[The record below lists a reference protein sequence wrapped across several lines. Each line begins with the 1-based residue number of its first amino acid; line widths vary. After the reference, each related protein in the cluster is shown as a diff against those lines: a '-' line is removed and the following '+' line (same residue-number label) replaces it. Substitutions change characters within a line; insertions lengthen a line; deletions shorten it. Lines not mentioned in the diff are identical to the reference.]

1 MDIYAAVDV
10 RNGKAVRLVR
20 GDFAAETVYFDDPV
34 EAARRWVADGADW
47 LHVVDLDG
55 ARSGARTNTEVT
67 RRIIKAA
74 GHTPVQVGG
83 GFRSVDAVRDAVIDG
98 AARVVLGTAAVREP
112 DLLTACA
119 LEFPAR
125 VALALDVNADSVMVD
140 GWEQESEA
148 RVDALV
154 EAAAAASAAAIVYT
168 DVSVDGTLTRPNA
181 GRTRALVELLSGRA
195 PVIASGGV
203 GAIDHVRELREA
215 GAHGVIIGTALYRGA
230 IKIADARAVAHQ
242 DSYVN

>member
-34 EAARRWVADGADW
+34 EASRRWVVDGADW

-55 ARSGARTNTEVT
+55 ARSGVRTNAEVM
-67 RRIIKAA
+67 RRIIEEA
-74 GHTPVQVGG
+74 GNTPVQVGG
-83 GFRSVDAVRDAVIDG
+83 GFRSVDAVRDALLDG
-98 AARVVLGTAAVREP
+98 AARVVLGTAAVRDP

-125 VALALDVNADSVMVD
+125 VALALDVNSDNVMVD

-148 RVDALV
+148 PVDALIAV
-154 EAAAAASAAAIVYT
+154 AAAAGAAAIVYT
-168 DVSVDGTLTRPNA
+168 DVSVDGTLTRPNVV
-181 GRTRALVELLSGRA
+181 RTRALVELLGSRT
-195 PVIASGGV
+195 PLIASGGI
-203 GAIDHVRELREA
+203 GAIDHLRELREA
-215 GAHGVIIGTALYRGA
+215 GAHGVIIGTALYSGA
-230 IKIADARAVAHQ
+230 IKITDARAVAHE
-242 DSYVN
+242 DSCVN

>member
-10 RNGKAVRLVR
+10 RSGKAVRLVR

-55 ARSGARTNTEVT
+55 ARSGTRTNAEVT
-67 RRIIKAA
+67 RRILAA
-74 GHTPVQVGG
+74 VGDTPVQVGG
-83 GFRSVDAVRDAVIDG
+83 GFRSLDAVRDALIDG
-98 AARVVLGTAAVREP
+98 AARVVLGTAAVRDP
-112 DLLTACA
+112 DFLTACA

-125 VALALDVNADSVMVD
+125 VALALDVNADNVMVE
-140 GWEQESEA
+140 GWEQASESP
-148 RVDALV
+148 V
-154 EAAAAASAAAIVYT
+154 EVVVETAAAAGAAAIIYT
-168 DVSVDGTLTRPNA
+168 DVSVEGTLTRPNID
-181 GRTRALVELLSGRA
+181 RTRALVEFLGGRA

-203 GAIDHVRELREA
+203 GAIDHVRDLRRT
-215 GAHGVIIGTALYRGA
+215 GADGVIIGTALYSGA
-230 IKIADARAVAHQ
+230 ITIADARAAARE